1 MMNLSSLS
9 KTKILLIIAIITAI
23 LSKIVVVVKGAEIFT
38 FSSLLL
44 LLTIFTLIAVFNFL
58 RRTEKEMQRI
68 TEACNQIVKGNFEA
82 RIVHITEKGNM
93 GDLQWSV
100 NGMIDSV
107 DAFIRESTAI
117 MEYAGRNQYFRRILR
132 GGMHGS
138 FLVGANV
145 MNSVM
150 GDIEDKMS
158 GFKDVANDFDASL
171 KVVVEDVHAT
181 VPVLSAAAGSMDS
194 TVGLTKADAS
204 KAVTLS
210 VNTSEG
216 MQSILSASEQ
226 MSGAVAEISQQITR
240 TADISGDAVININE
254 SSKIVEEL
262 SENAEKISEV
272 VLLIEK
278 IAEQT
283 NLLALNAT
291 IEAARAGDA
300 GKGFAVVASEV
311 KTLANQ
317 TATATNEIGEQVSDI
332 QKATQEAVKAFSSL
346 GKIVSEINEA
356 ATLVAAAVEEQSAAS
371 NEIAHN
377 AKNAS
382 DNTMSVT
389 ENISNIDK
397 SMDNVEE
404 SAKKV
409 VSVTKDFSEQ
419 TNKKINDLL
428 AKMGEFISEL
438 EKVS

>member
-9 KTKILLIIAIITAI
+9 KTKILLLFAIAVAV
-23 LSKIVVVVKGAEIFT
+23 LSKIVVFVKGVEIFT
-38 FSSLLL
+38 VSSFLL
-44 LLTIFTLIAVFNFL
+44 LLTIFALIAVFYFL
-58 RRTEKEMQRI
+58 RRTEKELQRI
-68 TEACNQIVKGNFEA
+68 TEVCNQIVKGNFES
-82 RIVHITEKGNM
+82 RLVHISEKGNIE
-93 GDLQWSV
+93 DLQWSV
-100 NGMIDSV
+100 NAMIDHV

-138 FLVGANV
+138 FLTGANI

-150 GDIEDKMS
+150 GGIEVKMN

-171 KVVVEDVHAT
+171 KVVVEDVNAT
-181 VPVLSAAAGSMDS
+181 VSILSDSAESMDN
-194 TVGLTKADAS
+194 TVSITKDDAS
-204 KAVTLS
+204 KAVILS
-210 VNTSEG
+210 TSTSEG

-240 TADISGDAVININE
+240 TSDIAGDAVISIGE

-317 TATATNEIGEQVSDI
+317 TALATNEIGEQVSDI

-346 GKIVSEINEA
+346 GKIVGEINEA

-382 DNTMSVT
+382 DNTISVT
-389 ENISNIDK
+389 DNISNIDQ
-397 SMDNVEE
+397 SMSNVDE

-409 VSVTKDFSEQ
+409 MSVTKDFSEQ
-419 TNKKINDLL
+419 TTKKINNLL
-428 AKMGEFISEL
+428 EKMGEFINEL